1 MNAMNHS
8 HPINPPSLAIIK
20 KWIINNGLTVSIAEA
35 SAIASLASRL
45 GADQELEACCEWLDE
60 YLLAPK
66 GAQLRAAR
74 RPKKPSLREQ
84 ALLAIDTAV
93 ADGRLSS
100 EVSDLV
106 RCAFDK
112 LETMP
117 RD

>member
-1 MNAMNHS
+1 MNSS
-8 HPINPPSLAIIK
+8 HPINPPSLAIVK
-20 KWIINNGLTVSIAEA
+20 KWIINNGLTVSIVEA

-45 GADQELEACCEWLDE
+45 GADQELKACCEWLDE

-74 RPKKPSLREQ
+74 RPKQRSLKEQ
-84 ALLAIDTAV
+84 VLLAIDTAV

-100 EVSDLV
+100 EVNHLV
-106 RCAFDK
+106 RRAFDE
-112 LETMP
+112 LEAMP